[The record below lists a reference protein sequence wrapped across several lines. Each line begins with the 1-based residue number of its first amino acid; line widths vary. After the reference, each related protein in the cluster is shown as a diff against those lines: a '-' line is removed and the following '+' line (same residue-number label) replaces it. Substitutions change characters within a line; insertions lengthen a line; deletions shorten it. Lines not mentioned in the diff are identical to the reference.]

1 MVLALV
7 LAGGTGC
14 GTTRSQ
20 TTPPTA
26 PLPQAASRAP
36 SESSPAAHDPSRRTA
51 FLPAVSQVS
60 MQVPVQPPDA
70 APLPPPL
77 SGPML
82 APIPAP
88 MPRPMNGP
96 PTGPMPAPRIVP
108 LPAPDPDPNSP
119 AGGAPEVLPLP
130 LGMGDRS
137 PTLPERSPADRLQN
151 LIESADPSAENFEKA
166 PLSLE
171 QLMGS
176 VVQQFPLV
184 LSALEE
190 QQIASG
196 RAQAAQG
203 AFDLKVAAESMN
215 LAEGFYENYRHA
227 VKAEQATWMGGS
239 LYGQYRLGDGD
250 FQPWYKERETNEGGE
265 LKVGWLTPLLR
276 GREIDERR
284 AEIMKADLDLAA
296 AEPIVQQQVLEA
308 LSVASYVYWS
318 WVAAGQ
324 NFMVTQELLEVAKN
338 RQAALARQVEL
349 ENIARVELMQN
360 ERLIASREAKLVEAK
375 RKLQA
380 AAIKLSLFLRDP
392 IGNPIIPSVAELPPN
407 FPPID
412 PALHTKL
419 ETDIASAIDIR
430 PEIRQ
435 LALARESVSIDLAQG
450 NNDLMPNLSTVIEV
464 SKDVGAKASSS
475 GDKTPLELE
484 AGLVFDMPV
493 QRNKASGKIRASQAK
508 LSQLAIK
515 QQFTM
520 EKIAT
525 EVQDAHSARDAA
537 IERLAQTRENVRLAR
552 ELVNAEYRSFEL
564 GNSDVL
570 RIAIQEA
577 AELDAQQLEI
587 EAIADYFQATAQ
599 LRIATGEPLRRP

>member
-1 MVLALV
+1 MFP
-7 LAGGTGC
+7 G
-14 GTTRSQ
+14 
-20 TTPPTA
+20 A
-26 PLPQAASRAP
+26 PGNI
-36 SESSPAAHDPSRRTA
+36 T
-51 FLPAVSQVS
+51 
-60 MQVPVQPPDA
+60 
-70 APLPPPL
+70 
-77 SGPML
+77 
-82 APIPAP
+82 
-88 MPRPMNGP
+88 
-96 PTGPMPAPRIVP
+96 
-108 LPAPDPDPNSP
+108 
-119 AGGAPEVLPLP
+119 PEVLPLP
-130 LGMGDRS
+130 LADDDRS
-137 PTLPERSPADRLQN
+137 PTLPERSPAARLQN
-151 LIESADPSAENFEKA
+151 LIQSADPRGIEVKPH
-166 PLSLE
+166 PLLLDN
-171 QLMGS
+171 LMAS
-176 VVQQFPLV
+176 VTRQFPLV
-184 LSALEE
+184 LSALQE
-190 QQIASG
+190 QEIAAG

-203 AFDLKVAAESMN
+203 AFDLKIAGESMN

-227 VKAEQATWMGGS
+227 LKAEQGTWMGGT
-239 LYGQYRLGDGD
+239 LYGQYRIGDGE

-265 LKVGWLTPLLR
+265 FKVGWMTPLLR

-284 AEIMKADLDLAA
+284 AEIMKADLDVAA
-296 AEPIVQQQVLEA
+296 AQPIVQQQVLEA
-308 LSVASYVYWS
+308 LSIASYVYWS

-324 NFMVTQELLEVAKN
+324 YYMVTQELLEVAKN

-380 AAIKLSLFLRDP
+380 ASIKLSLFLRDAV
-392 IGNPIIPSVAELPPN
+392 GNPVIPSVSELPPA
-407 FPPID
+407 FPVID
-412 PALHTKL
+412 TSSHTKL
-419 ETDIASAIDIR
+419 EADIASALETR
-430 PEIRQ
+430 PELRQ
-435 LALARESVSIDLAQG
+435 IALARESVSVDLAQG
-450 NNDLMPNLSTVIEV
+450 NNDLLPNLSTIIEV

-484 AGLVFDMPV
+484 AGLAFDMPV

-515 QQFTM
+515 QQFTVD
-520 EKIAT
+520 KIAT

-537 IERLAQTRENVRLAR
+537 LERLAQTRENVRLAR

-599 LRIATGEPLRRP
+599 LMIATGVPLRQPN